1 VTGLRARGGFEVDMA
16 WADGK
21 LTSVALRSLAAKTC
35 QVRYGEKT
43 VELKMKPGDVIRL
56 GGDLSCK

>member
-1 VTGLRARGGFEVDMA
+1 
-16 WADGK
+16 
-21 LTSVALRSLAAKTC
+21 VALRSLAAKTC

>member
-1 VTGLRARGGFEVDMA
+1 MWGNRGFEVDMA

-21 LTSVALRSLAAKTC
+21 LTTVALRSLTGKAC

-43 VELKMKPGDVIRL
+43 AKLTTQPGDVIRL
-56 GGDLSCK
+56 SGDLSRY